1 MRILITGGAG
11 FVGSSLA
18 RLYKEK
24 YPNCEVV
31 AFDNL
36 KRKGSEINVELFKTQ
51 GIQFLK
57 GDVRNPKDF
66 EQLQGNFDLL
76 IEASAEPSVL
86 AGYQNDDVMYP
97 IETNLFGTVHALEY
111 CKKHCG
117 TMVFLS
123 TSRVYSIPALKN
135 LKLTEKNNRFVC
147 EEKIT
152 ENFSTHGFRSL
163 YGSTKLA
170 SELLIEEYVQGFGM
184 KAVINRCG
192 VIAGAGQFGKV
203 DQGVFTLW
211 VARHHFKGKLSY
223 TGFGGKGFQV
233 RDLMHPR
240 DLFRLI
246 EMQIS
251 NINRVNGHIFNA
263 GGGLEISTSLKE
275 FTQHCEKITGN
286 SIEIG
291 TNLETALVDVPYY
304 VSDYSKV
311 KNTLGWVPQ
320 IGVEEIVKDISIWI
334 GKNESKLKGI
344 FT

>member
-24 YPNCEVV
+24 YPNSEIV

-36 KRKGSEINVELFKTQ
+36 KRKGSEINVELFKNQ
-51 GIQFLK
+51 GIQFVK

-66 EQLQGNFDLL
+66 EKLSGNFDLF

-97 IETNLFGTVHALEY
+97 IETNLFGTVHALEFS
-111 CKKHCG
+111 KKRCG
-117 TMVFLS
+117 MMLFLS
-123 TSRVYSIPALKN
+123 TSRVYSIPALKA
-135 LKLTEKNNRFVC
+135 LKLRENGDRFAC
-147 EEKIT
+147 DQKID
-152 ENFSTHGFRSL
+152 ENFSTQNFRSL
-163 YGSTKLA
+163 YGTTKLA
-170 SELLIEEYVQGFGM
+170 SELLIQEYVQGFGV

-211 VARHHFKGKLSY
+211 VARHYFKGKLNY
-223 TGFGGKGFQV
+223 TGFGGKGHQV
-233 RDLMHPR
+233 RDLLHPK
-240 DLFRLI
+240 DLFNLI
-246 EMQIS
+246 ELQSAQID
-251 NINRVNGHIFNA
+251 RVNGDIFNA

-275 FTQHCEKITGN
+275 FTQHCEKVTGN
-286 SIEIG
+286 SINIG
-291 TNLETALVDVPYY
+291 SNLEAALVDVPYY
-304 VSDYSKV
+304 ISDYTKV
-311 KNTLGWVPQ
+311 KNALGWAPQ
-320 IGVEEIVKDISIWI
+320 IGVEDIVKDIANWI
-334 GKNESKLKGI
+334 GKNESKLKEI